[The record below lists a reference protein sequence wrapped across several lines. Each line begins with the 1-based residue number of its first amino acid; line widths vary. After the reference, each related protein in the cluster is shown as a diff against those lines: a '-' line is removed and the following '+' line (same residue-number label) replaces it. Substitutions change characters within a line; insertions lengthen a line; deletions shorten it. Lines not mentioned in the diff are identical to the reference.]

1 MNPCGIYLT
10 KCKLAG
16 SYAGVAENCRSHF
29 AGAPARPV
37 GGTVVNQAPSQL
49 RQALSACKSAFF
61 GIGILSGILNILA
74 LTGSLF
80 MLEIYDRVLPS
91 RSIPTLIGL
100 IVLVLI
106 LYIFFGFL
114 DLIRGRVLIRVGS
127 ALDEALSEGMFRII
141 ALLPLKVRLQGD
153 GLQPLRDLDQI
164 RSFLSGLGPAA
175 MFDLPWIPLYLA
187 ICFAFHFWIGMTAF
201 IGALL
206 LVVITL
212 VANAAIARPGKAS
225 ANLASDRISLALSA
239 RRNAEVIHALGMTAR
254 MTNRWGTTNTDYRDN
269 LRRGADLGVDYAAIS
284 KVVRMMLQSLVLGVG
299 AFLVIRQE
307 ATAGIIIASSIL
319 TSRALAPVELA
330 IAHWRG
336 FLAARQ
342 SWARLETL
350 FSRLPASN
358 TKPLPL
364 PRPTASLS
372 VEAVSAVPPGGQ
384 NAVVQ
389 NVNFTLAAGQGL
401 GVIGRS
407 ASGKSS
413 LARMLVGVWAP
424 ARGQIR
430 LDGAAL
436 DHWDP
441 LALGAFIGYLPQ
453 DVELFAGTVA
463 QNICRFATE
472 LDAKA
477 IIAAAKA
484 AGIHEM
490 ILGLPSAYETQVGEN
505 GSALSAGQQQRIAL
519 ARALYKDPFL
529 LVLDEP
535 NSNLDSD
542 GDRALT
548 SAILAVRARGGIV
561 IVVAHRSSAL
571 AGVDLILVMA
581 DGLAQAFGPKEEIFA
596 KVLVQSPAGEAAPRP
611 AVASVTPLR
620 DVSGKTS

>member
-1 MNPCGIYLT
+1 M
-10 KCKLAG
+10 ADWAMV
-16 SYAGVAENCRSHF
+16 S
-29 AGAPARPV
+29 
-37 GGTVVNQAPSQL
+37 QASSQL
-49 RQALSACKSAFF
+49 RQALSACKSAFV

-91 RSIPTLIGL
+91 RSIPTLVGL
-100 IVLVLI
+100 TILVSV
-106 LYIFFGFL
+106 LYIFFGLL

-127 ALDEALSEGMFRII
+127 ALDEALSEGIFRII
-141 ALLPLKVRLQGD
+141 ALLPLKVRSQGD

-187 ICFAFHFWIGMTAF
+187 ICFAFHFWIGMTALV
-201 IGALL
+201 GALL
-206 LVVITL
+206 LVITTL
-212 VANAAIARPGKAS
+212 VANAAIARPGKAG
-225 ANLASDRISLALSA
+225 ANLASDRISLAQSA

-254 MTNRWGTTNTDYRDN
+254 LTNLWGTTNTDYRDN

-342 SWARLETL
+342 SWGRLETL
-350 FSRLPASN
+350 FSRLPAGA
-358 TKPLPL
+358 KPLPL

-372 VEAVSAVPPGGQ
+372 VESVSAVPPGGQ
-384 NAVVQ
+384 KAVVH
-389 NVNFTLAAGQGL
+389 NVSFTLAAGQGL

-441 LALGAFIGYLPQ
+441 LALGAFVGYLPQ

-463 QNICRFATE
+463 QNICRFEAE
-472 LDAKA
+472 LDARA

-490 ILGLPSAYETQVGEN
+490 ILGLPNAYETQVGEN

-548 SAILAVRARGGIV
+548 NAILAVRARGGIV
-561 IVVAHRSSAL
+561 VVIAHRSSAL
-571 AGVDLILVMA
+571 AGVDLVLVMV
-581 DGLAQAFGPKEEIFA
+581 DGQAQAFGPKDEIFA
-596 KVLVQSPAGEAAPRP
+596 KVLVQAAAGDAAPRP

-620 DVSGKTS
+620 DVSGKSF

>member
-1 MNPCGIYLT
+1 V
-10 KCKLAG
+10 
-16 SYAGVAENCRSHF
+16 S
-29 AGAPARPV
+29 
-37 GGTVVNQAPSQL
+37 QASTQL
-49 RQALSACKSAFF
+49 RQALAACKSAFV
-61 GIGILSGILNILA
+61 GIGVLSGILNILA

-91 RSIPTLIGL
+91 RSIPTLVGL
-100 IVLVLI
+100 IALVSV
-106 LYIFFGFL
+106 LYIFFGLL

-127 ALDEALSEGMFRII
+127 ALDEALSEDMFRIV
-141 ALLPLKVRLQGD
+141 AMLPLKVRPQGD
-153 GLQPLRDLDQI
+153 GLQPLRDLDQV

-175 MFDLPWIPLYLA
+175 MFDLPWLPLYLA
-187 ICFAFHFWIGMTAF
+187 ICFAFHFWIGLTALV
-201 IGALL
+201 GAALL
-206 LVVITL
+206 VIVTL
-212 VANAAIARPGKAS
+212 MANAAIARPSKAG
-225 ANLASDRISLALSA
+225 AGLASERISLAQSA
-239 RRNAEVIHALGMTAR
+239 RRNAEVIHALGMTGRITTLWGA
-254 MTNRWGTTNTDYRDN
+254 TNADYRNN
-269 LRRGADLGVDYAAIS
+269 LRRGADLGVDYAAVS

-330 IAHWRG
+330 IAHWRS
-336 FLAARQ
+336 FLSAKQ

-350 FSRLPASN
+350 FSRLPANS
-358 TKPLPL
+358 KPLPL
-364 PRPTASLS
+364 PRPVASLS
-372 VEAVSAVPPGGQ
+372 VESVSAVPPGGQ
-384 NAVVQ
+384 KTVVN
-389 NVNFTLAAGQGL
+389 NVSFALTSGQGL

-424 ARGQIR
+424 VRGQIR

-436 DHWDP
+436 DHWD
-441 LALGAFIGYLPQ
+441 AMTLGGYVGYLPQ

-463 QNICRFATE
+463 QNICRFETE

-484 AGIHEM
+484 AGIHDM
-490 ILGLPSAYETQVGEN
+490 ILGLPNAYETEVGEN
-505 GSALSAGQQQRIAL
+505 GSSLSAGQQQRIAL

-529 LVLDEP
+529 VVLDEP

-548 SAILAVRARGGIV
+548 GAILAVRARGGIV

-571 AGVDLILVMA
+571 AGVDLVLVMA
-581 DGLAQAFGPKEEIFA
+581 DGQAQAFGPKDEVFA
-596 KVLVQSPAGEAAPRP
+596 KVLVQSPSGDAIARP

-620 DVSGKTS
+620 DVSGKLS